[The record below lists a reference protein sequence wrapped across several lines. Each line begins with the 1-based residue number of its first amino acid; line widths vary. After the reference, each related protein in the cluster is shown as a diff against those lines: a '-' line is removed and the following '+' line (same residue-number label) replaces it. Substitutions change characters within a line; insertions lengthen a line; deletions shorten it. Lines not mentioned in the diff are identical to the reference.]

1 MKQSAVCL
9 ALSLSFFGC
18 NQESGP
24 KPRSA
29 PAADHAAYAV
39 EYPQRLTSA
48 TSRQELEAKGS
59 TALVEQMAKYPGEL
73 SDPDWNIALGTY
85 QRADEDGKSGHYAE
99 VQRDSAL
106 VAKFFVDEKQQLVR
120 QVGGSVD
127 HEAKANACK
136 GEYYGAVSWGL
147 EKAVQDRLK
156 ERSDKASSALK
167 YLEQNGDRLKKK
179 ADRTA
184 LEKQAR
190 DLSLAAYLA
199 HVALPE
205 RHEELQHLVDEH
217 DGVKKTLAR
226 RREEI
231 EKTPADAG
239 DAAAKKSRQE
249 ELDAI
254 KASEQALAAAHDS
267 AQKRLTQSEQEVERA
282 QKAYDEAYDTL
293 EFDVT
298 VRLKVQKK
306 TQEKEA
312 EAKAAEA
319 QPPS

>member
-9 ALSLSFFGC
+9 ALSFVLFGC

-24 KPRSA
+24 EPRSA
-29 PAADHAAYAV
+29 PAADHAAYAAT
-39 EYPQRLTSA
+39 YPQRLTTA
-48 TSRQELEAKGS
+48 TSRQELESKGS
-59 TALVEQMAKYPGEL
+59 TALVEQMAKYPAEL

-85 QRADEDGKSGHYAE
+85 ERADADGKSGHFAE

-156 ERSDKASSALK
+156 ERADKASSALK
-167 YLEQNGDRLKKK
+167 YLEQNGDGLKKK

-205 RHEELQHLVDEH
+205 RHEELQRLVDEH

-231 EKTPADAG
+231 EKTPAEAG

-249 ELDAI
+249 E
-254 KASEQALAAAHDS
+254 
-267 AQKRLTQSEQEVERA
+267 LTQSEQEVERA

-306 TQEKEA
+306 TLEKEA
-312 EAKAAEA
+312 EAKEAEA
-319 QPPS
+319 KQPS